1 MKIIH
6 TLVAFAV
13 ISCNAQLAYSAD
25 IEGHFWLGGG
35 VGGVECPQFVASM
48 EKARSLGIDSVGYV
62 TEMQGF
68 TMYLLG
74 FQTSYNLST
83 KDTCDIFPEEKAYSL
98 LSWVENYCRADA
110 SSSFVNA
117 VIALS
122 EDHHPKRL
130 RICPK

>member
-6 TLVAFAV
+6 TLIAFAV
-13 ISCNAQLAYSAD
+13 MSCSAQLAYSAD
-25 IEGHFWLGGG
+25 TGGRLWFGGG
-35 VGGVECPQFVASM
+35 VGGVECPQFVASI
-48 EKARSLGIDSVGYV
+48 EKARSLGINSVGYV

-74 FQTSYNLST
+74 FQTGYNLST
-83 KDTCDIFPEEKAYSL
+83 KDTCDIFPEEKAYLL
-98 LSWVENYCRADA
+98 LSWVENYCRSNS
-110 SSSFVNA
+110 SSSFANA